1 MTRYTFSYKSLLI
14 GFSLL
19 GLLALGA
26 GLFVQAPLSIGAVV
40 YEDKS
45 DTISATIVDPLTNAH
60 PADRKF
66 FTHNY
71 AMSGTATTNTYLLAE
86 AHPADRKFFTG
97 AYEIASK
104 NAAEA
109 RAQSEAESADRKFFT
124 GAYETA
130 STNAAEARA
139 QSEAETADRKLQD
152 LVYMEILMEQVRLGL
167 VESIHPADRKFFTNS
182 YFWSASVGETAVD
195 GD

>member
-19 GLLALGA
+19 GLLALGVV
-26 GLFVQAPLSIGAVV
+26 LFVQAPSPIGAVD
-40 YEDKS
+40 YEDES
-45 DTISATIVDPLTNAH
+45 DTISATNVDPLTHVH

-71 AMSGTATTNTYLLAE
+71 SMNGNSTTNTYLLAGV
-86 AHPADRKFFTG
+86 HP
-97 AYEIASK
+97 
-104 NAAEA
+104 
-109 RAQSEAESADRKFFT
+109 ADRKFFT

-130 STNAAEARA
+130 SINAAEANV
-139 QSEAETADRKLQD
+139 QTEAESADRKLQD
-152 LVYMEILMEQVRLGL
+152 LGYLEILMEQVRLGL
-167 VESIHPADRKFFTNS
+167 VDSIHPADRKFFTNS
-182 YFWSASVGETAVD
+182 YFWSASAEETAVD